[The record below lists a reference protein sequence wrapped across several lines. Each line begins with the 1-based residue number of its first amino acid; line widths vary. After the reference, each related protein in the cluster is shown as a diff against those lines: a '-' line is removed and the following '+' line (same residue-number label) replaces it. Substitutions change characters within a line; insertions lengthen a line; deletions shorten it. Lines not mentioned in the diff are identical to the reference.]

1 MSEIKIQIAKELVGK
16 APYMGVLFIDS
27 YGDKLLKEL
36 SLEDINPH
44 DPDCVRLD
52 NYFTP
57 CSHCGL
63 PVVDS
68 SIMPDTQ
75 GMCDHC
81 YKAGPNT
88 TTQEDI
94 MAHELHIENAKQGFE
109 TPEER
114 IKAAVY
120 MASDR
125 FWATVADLF
134 PECTSGD
141 LDPLVV
147 HNMEETMLST
157 VTCWVNTNTPKT
169 QVEPFATELRLHYK
183 EDWRLEHNVAVSRS
197 VVIAC
202 RYYYI
207 GVTSESVCIYEYSFD
222 DGTDVLTDPLVHWN
236 IGDNPTVLMNYLEE
250 QFGNHTLYDNN
261 LLFDDIMTIAKSN
274 YV

>member
-16 APYMGVLFIDS
+16 APYMGLLFIDS

-44 DPDCVRLD
+44 DPDCIRLD

-75 GMCDHC
+75 GICDHC

-94 MAHELHIENAKQGFE
+94 MTHELHIENAKQGFE

-157 VTCWVNTNTPKT
+157 VTCWVNTNKPAVN
-169 QVEPFATELRLHYK
+169 VESFAVELDLHYK
-183 EDWRLEHNVAVSRS
+183 EEWQLYPAAANHVNACTTNVAVSGESLYIS
-197 VVIAC
+197 VNKKTVDICDASDNTLHTWT
-202 RYYYI
+202 
-207 GVTSESVCIYEYSFD
+207 V
-222 DGTDVLTDPLVHWN
+222 
-236 IGDNPTVLMNYLEE
+236 GDNPTVLMNYLEE
-250 QFGNHTLYDNN
+250 RFGNQVLYDNN
-261 LLFDDIMTIAKSN
+261 KLFDDIITIAKSN
-274 YV
+274 HVK